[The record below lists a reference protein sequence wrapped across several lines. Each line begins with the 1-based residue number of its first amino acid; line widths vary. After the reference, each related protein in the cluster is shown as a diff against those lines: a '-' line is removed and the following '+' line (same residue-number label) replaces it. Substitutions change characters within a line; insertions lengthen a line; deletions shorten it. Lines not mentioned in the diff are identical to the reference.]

1 VSEERRRVIVA
12 IDGPA
17 GAGKSTVTRA
27 LTQAL
32 GYQLLDTGSLYR
44 SVALAA
50 RRRQVDWGDEDG
62 LAAVARS
69 LSVRFSLD
77 GDINRVFVDGD
88 EVTEAIRTPEIS
100 EGASVVSALPSVRDA
115 LLDLQ
120 RSIGRVGGV
129 VAEGRDVGTV
139 VFPEAAVKFFLT
151 ASDRERAQR
160 RQAELEARGHP
171 SDYDTVLAEIQRRD
185 ERDSNRAVAP
195 LRQADDAVL
204 VDSTARSVTDVVAEM
219 EARVRAAEGVSQ
231 R

>member
-1 VSEERRRVIVA
+1 MSEERRRVIVA

-100 EGASVVSALPSVRDA
+100 EGASVVSALPGVRDA

-120 RSIGRVGGV
+120 RSIGRGGGV

>member
-27 LTQAL
+27 LTRAL
-32 GYQLLDTGSLYR
+32 GYQLLDTGALYR

-100 EGASVVSALPSVRDA
+100 EGASVVSALPGVRDA

-120 RSIGRVGGV
+120 RSIGRGGGV

>member
-1 VSEERRRVIVA
+1 MSAERRRVIVA

-27 LTQAL
+27 LTRAL
-32 GYQLLDTGSLYR
+32 GYQLLDTGALYR

-50 RRRQVDWGDEDG
+50 RRRQVDWADEEG

-100 EGASVVSALPSVRDA
+100 EGASVVSALPGVRDA

-171 SDYDTVLAEIQRRD
+171 SDYDTVLAEIQKRD

-195 LRQADDAVL
+195 LRQADDALL
-204 VDSTARSVTDVVAEM
+204 VDSTARSVADVVAEM
-219 EARVRAAEGVSQ
+219 ETRVRAAEGVSD

>member
-1 VSEERRRVIVA
+1 MSEERRRVIVA

>member
-1 VSEERRRVIVA
+1 
-12 IDGPA
+12 
-17 GAGKSTVTRA
+17 
-27 LTQAL
+27 
-32 GYQLLDTGSLYR
+32 
-44 SVALAA
+44 
-50 RRRQVDWGDEDG
+50 
-62 LAAVARS
+62 
-69 LSVRFSLD
+69 
-77 GDINRVFVDGD
+77 
-88 EVTEAIRTPEIS
+88 
-100 EGASVVSALPSVRDA
+100 VVSALPSVRDA

>member
-27 LTQAL
+27 LTRAL
-32 GYQLLDTGSLYR
+32 GYQLLDTGALYR

-100 EGASVVSALPSVRDA
+100 EGASVVSALPGVRDA

-120 RSIGRVGGV
+120 RSIGRGGGV

-195 LRQADDAVL
+195 LRQADDALL

>member
-1 VSEERRRVIVA
+1 MSEERRRVIVA

-27 LTQAL
+27 LTRAL
-32 GYQLLDTGSLYR
+32 GYQLLDTGALYR

-100 EGASVVSALPSVRDA
+100 EGASVVSALPGVRDA

-120 RSIGRVGGV
+120 RSIGRGGGV

-195 LRQADDAVL
+195 LRQADDALL

>member
-27 LTQAL
+27 LTRAL
-32 GYQLLDTGSLYR
+32 GYQLLDTGALYR

-100 EGASVVSALPSVRDA
+100 EGASVVSALPGVRDA

-120 RSIGRVGGV
+120 RSIGRGGGV

-195 LRQADDAVL
+195 LRQADDALL

-219 EARVRAAEGVSQ
+219 EARVRAAEGVSE